1 MIGINSKNPQKD
13 SCHII
18 EIQYGDETIETD
30 IERLNERLK

>member
-1 MIGINSKNPQKD
+1 MIGINSKILKD

-30 IERLNERLK
+30 IERLNEG